1 MLKKKVSS
9 KINYSVLENLFS
21 FDKKMFDPQN
31 TSIEEVKQTDGEQR
45 PEFNHPTDD
54 EAEPD
59 DGDDD

>member
-1 MLKKKVSS
+1 M
-9 KINYSVLENLFS
+9 LENLFS